1 MALPLVGIRV
11 LCQSEEKQVLRFVL
25 CTSLRMT
32 SRTNH
37 RSIANTTLKDIAERF
52 TCGVAA

>member
-11 LCQSEEKQVLRFVL
+11 LWELEEKQVLRFVL